1 MVGRP
6 TKKKRNQIII
16 KRNKKKEIV
25 IEWADVDRWQGA
37 FGEGRSTV
45 GSWRHERTSG
55 PSRKEIID
63 AICCCCRECER
74 ERESSRKCKTW
85 MVQIV
90 WETHPLSFVS
100 SSFRLL
106 ECGRRK
112 NNTSA
117 KCNLSLSQKISFLCC
132 YVIGIETCKRSNC
145 FDQVIFLRETKWF
158 REFQFRIEDTA
169 IEIIVQT
176 WSGTHVRD
184 NPELDRCRQMPD
196 PVRLVRFGR

>member
-1 MVGRP
+1 MSRRRSMARGFWRGTLNSRIVTSR
-6 TKKKRNQIII
+6 TNVRTVMKRNNRCDLLLLLQ
-16 KRNKKKEIV
+16 RV
-25 IEWADVDRWQGA
+25 W
-37 FGEGRSTV
+37 
-45 GSWRHERTSG
+45 
-55 PSRKEIID
+55 
-63 AICCCCRECER
+63 ER

-85 MVQIV
+85 DGADRMGD
-90 WETHPLSFVS
+90 TPPF
-100 SSFRLL
+100 FRFQFLPVI
-106 ECGRRK
+106 RMRTSK

-132 YVIGIETCKRSNC
+132 YVIWIETGKRSNC
-145 FDQVIFLRETKWF
+145 FDQVLFLRETKWF
-158 REFQFRIEDTA
+158 QGFQFRIEDTA